1 MEFDEQPSYFLR
13 LMRGLPKLTE
23 YSGENPPGQGN
34 TCADSAVKAV
44 CAFRSEKVKVK
55 RI

>member
-13 LMRGLPKLTE
+13 LMRGLPK
-23 YSGENPPGQGN
+23 PMRV
-34 TCADSAVKAV
+34 SAK
-44 CAFRSEKVKVK
+44 KVKVK